1 MCVKHLAQVI
11 AHHEHKMNCK
21 PLPLPLIHH
30 YYHHEHHLWAIQD
43 DGMQRGLKG
52 AQFGEKERAYQFS
65 SVQSLSC
72 V

>member
-1 MCVKHLAQVI
+1 MCVKHLAQVR

-52 AQFGEKERAYQFS
+52 AQYGEKERAYQFS